1 MRIVR
6 FFARLRRGATFAVL
20 GVGLTMLALSLSQ
33 CQMVEERI
41 TGVSEVSLNSN
52 STLPSNCM
60 RQCAKQFVESKALEI
75 IKHQALVKAC
85 AGDPVCLALEDI
97 RFEKALELLKAG
109 QKACQAGCHHQGGG
123 GGGR

>member
-1 MRIVR
+1 MRVVR
-6 FFARLRRGATFAVL
+6 FFARLRRGATFAVV
-20 GVGLTMLALSLSQ
+20 GVGLTTLALSLSQ
-33 CQMVEERI
+33 CQMVEERL

-52 STLPSNCM
+52 SATPSNCM
-60 RQCAKQFVESKALEI
+60 GQCAEQYIKSKALEI
-75 IKHQALVKAC
+75 KKHQALVKAC

-97 RFEKALELLKAG
+97 RFEKALQLLKAD